1 MRQDHLVDASA
12 RSLRKEVFFLPLFE
26 RDTRTLNSGDLGFA
40 WARGRLRDL
49 WFLKSRPEAGP
60 VPGLGRPI
68 ARGLTFF
75 NALSKTLD
83 ILS

>member
-1 MRQDHLVDASA
+1 MTGEGHPCEAGSSGG
-12 RSLRKEVFFLPLFE
+12 SLRKEVFFLPLFE

-60 VPGLGRPI
+60 VPGAWKAHCLRP
-68 ARGLTFF
+68 
-75 NALSKTLD
+75 D
-83 ILS
+83 ILQCSK